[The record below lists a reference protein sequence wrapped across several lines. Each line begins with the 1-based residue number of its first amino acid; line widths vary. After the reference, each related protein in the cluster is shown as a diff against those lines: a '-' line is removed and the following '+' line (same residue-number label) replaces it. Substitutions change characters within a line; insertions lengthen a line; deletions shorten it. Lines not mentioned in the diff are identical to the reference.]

1 MEVDFSDPVARRAY
15 LEELRRER
23 LVEEEAQEAREQRR
37 WVQETEPELS
47 EAPYTKQAS
56 VRAPR
61 GAPDDAAIRSLIRAE
76 IAAAVRDLLDSVGQ
90 AIAEERA
97 THRRALRRVTFE
109 LRDLRRAVRK
119 QEQNGK
125 IRMVA

>member
-47 EAPYTKQAS
+47 DPYTKQAS

-76 IAAAVRDLLDSVGQ
+76 IAAAVRDLLNSVGQ